1 MRERPMEQR
10 TKPPIRFLRLPEVQG
25 RTGLSRSTIY
35 VRLSEGRFPRPV
47 SLGARR
53 GLDRGRGGQVDPG
66 ADRGK
71 PVRGRSDRR
80 VRGGRDLRGASAGGQ
95 GRSGSVSRARS
106 QQPKTSLPAASKAGE
121 PAHAMLNIAIWRG
134 DAAPPFEPPASCAAP
149 GQRAGGGAAPRTPS
163 PVRSWLTAA
172 PPPRSAALDV
182 LPARDPWSGAP
193 DRHRAPRARAGSART
208 PATYGRGGLH
218 MEASLSVCM
227 HPICLMCTCRS
238 APTLADPRPRS
249 ASKELSQ
256 TPCRE
261 ALDSPRRCG

>member
-106 QQPKTSLPAASKAGE
+106 QRSGEGMHCAPPPSNPRLPA
-121 PAHAMLNIAIWRG
+121 PPRG
-134 DAAPPFEPPASCAAP
+134 S
-149 GQRAGGGAAPRTPS
+149 GRAGGAAPRTPS